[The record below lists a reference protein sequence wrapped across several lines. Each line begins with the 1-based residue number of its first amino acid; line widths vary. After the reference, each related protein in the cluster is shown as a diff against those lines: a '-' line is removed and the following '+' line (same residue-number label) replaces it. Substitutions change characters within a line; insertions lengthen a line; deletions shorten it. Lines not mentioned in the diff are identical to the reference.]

1 MRAFTSR
8 EKLML
13 GVLATM
19 VVGAAYY
26 FLFFTPIQTRIA
38 DAQVRVTTAQD
49 QQLIEQLK
57 VVKLNQMKK
66 EIEEMKAAGKEN
78 TRQLPE
84 YNNLEMV
91 MIELNGIL
99 LAADSYKI
107 DFPDPDLTQ
116 RIVQRATNITFTAP
130 NYGAAKE
137 IIQRLSD
144 CAYRC
149 SVNSVNITAGGDS
162 RPNSPN
168 TVESVTTQTVS
179 VAVTVTF
186 YEKNVTEEKK

>member
-1 MRAFTSR
+1 MRSFTSR
-8 EKLML
+8 EKIML

-26 FLFFTPIQTRIA
+26 FLFFTPIQARIA
-38 DAQVRVTTAQD
+38 DAEVRVSTAQD

-66 EIEEMKAAGKEN
+66 EIAEMKASGMEN
-78 TRQLPE
+78 TRQLPD
-84 YNNLEMV
+84 YNNLDMV

-99 LAADSYKI
+99 LAADSYQI
-107 DFPDPDLTQ
+107 DFPDPDLTP
-116 RIVQRATNITFTAP
+116 RIIQRATNITFTAA
-130 NYGAAKE
+130 NYAAAKT

-149 SVNSVNITAGGDS
+149 SVNSVNLSASGDGVGS
-162 RPNSPN
+162 TGN
-168 TVESVTTQTVS
+168 VATQPVS
-179 VAVTVTF
+179 ASVTVTF
-186 YEKNVTEEKK
+186 YERNVTEAKK